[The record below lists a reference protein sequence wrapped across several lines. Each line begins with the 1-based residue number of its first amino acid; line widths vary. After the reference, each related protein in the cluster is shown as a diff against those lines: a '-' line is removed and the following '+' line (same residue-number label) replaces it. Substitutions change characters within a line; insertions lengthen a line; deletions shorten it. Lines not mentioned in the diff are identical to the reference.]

1 MRKGIYFFL
10 SVFSFAIIGIAST
23 SAQNQE
29 AMIDKKVVKELDL
42 QKYLGTWYELA
53 RYNHRFERGLV
64 GVTANYSIREDG
76 KIKVLNSGYKKSL
89 DGRFKQAEGK
99 AYLPDPKL
107 EPGKLKVSFFWNF
120 YGDYFVLDLDEN
132 YQWAIVGSS
141 SDKYLWIL
149 SRTAQLNQDLY
160 NKLLD
165 KIKLRGYDVS
175 QLIKK
180 VCSFPLLSVQY
191 DLKQPPVTK
200 NILFTV
206 CP

>member
-132 YQWAIVGSS
+132 YQWAIVGSN

-149 SRTAQLNQDLY
+149 SRTPQLNQDLY

-175 QLIKK
+175 QLIKVEQK
-180 VCSFPLLSVQY
+180 PL
-191 DLKQPPVTK
+191 
-200 NILFTV
+200 
-206 CP
+206 

>member
-1 MRKGIYFFL
+1 MRKGIFFL
-10 SVFSFAIIGIAST
+10 LIITCFPIIEMTST
-23 SAQNQE
+23 SAQIQE
-29 AMIDKKVVKELDL
+29 TMIDKTVVKELDL
-42 QKYLGTWYELA
+42 QKYLGTWYEIA
-53 RYNHRFERGLV
+53 RYNHRFERGLA

-149 SRTAQLNQDLY
+149 SRTPQLNQNLY
-160 NKLLD
+160 NELLD
-165 KIKLRGYDVS
+165 KIRLRGYDVS
-175 QLIKK
+175 QLIKVEQK
-180 VCSFPLLSVQY
+180 PL
-191 DLKQPPVTK
+191 
-200 NILFTV
+200 
-206 CP
+206 